1 MPLFWLKNYEKCTL
15 ATAALANNVESAL
28 LEIYLVK
35 RVKISEICCALFNII
50 QIWTYLSNY
59 FYQPFK
65 SLLEVLRKVI
75 S

>member
-50 QIWTYLSNY
+50 QI
-59 FYQPFK
+59 
-65 SLLEVLRKVI
+65 
-75 S
+75 